1 MEQSQYMIKV
11 LEKAIKV
18 LDCYTPA
25 ESSFTLDELT
35 RRTKLSKPTVFRI
48 LKTLEKNGFLRY
60 SQKDETYRLG
70 LRLLDLG
77 GIVYTTSSVRGSA
90 APYLEDL
97 ARTLKCTIL
106 VGVIVEDQFVY
117 VDKRESESILKIPAH
132 LGARRSP
139 TDTALGMT
147 LLAFL
152 GNDERKRLLK
162 LHPVKK
168 HTEATTTKIREVT
181 ARLDEARKKG
191 YYLERH
197 EFIEGVACIGVPII
211 GFDGKVVAAL
221 GACLPEFRVKEQEIE
236 RAIQALFH
244 TSNLISKEIGFPN
257 L

>member
-1 MEQSQYMIKV
+1 MDQSQYMIKV
-11 LEKAIKV
+11 LEKAIKL

-25 ESSFTLDELT
+25 ENSFTLDELT
-35 RRTKLSKPTVFRI
+35 KRTKLSKPTVFRI

-77 GIVYTTSSVRGSA
+77 SIVYTTSTVRSSA
-90 APYLEDL
+90 APYLDDL

-106 VGVIVEDQFVY
+106 VGVMIEDQFVY

-132 LGARRSP
+132 LGARRPP

-152 GNDERKRLLK
+152 ENGERKRLLK

-168 HTEATTTKIREVT
+168 HTEATITRTKEVT
-181 ARLDEARKKG
+181 DRLDEAKQKG
-191 YYLERH
+191 YYIERH
-197 EFIEGVACIGVPII
+197 EFIEGVAGIGVPIK
-211 GFDGKVVAAL
+211 GFAGKVVAAL
-221 GACLPEFRVKEQEIE
+221 GACLPEFRAKDSEVE
-236 RAIQALFH
+236 RTVHALIK

>member
-1 MEQSQYMIKV
+1 MDQSQYMIKV
-11 LEKAIKV
+11 LEKAIKI

-25 ESSFTLDELT
+25 ENSFTLDELT
-35 RRTKLSKPTVFRI
+35 KRTKLSKPTVFRI

-60 SQKDETYRLG
+60 SQKDEMYRLG

-77 GIVYTTSSVRGSA
+77 SIVYTTSSVRSTA
-90 APYLEDL
+90 APYLDQL
-97 ARTLKCTIL
+97 AGSLKSTIL
-106 VGVIVEDQFVY
+106 VGVMIEDQFVY

-132 LGARRSP
+132 LGARRPP

-152 GNDERKRLLK
+152 EDGERKRLLK
-162 LHPVKK
+162 LYPVKK
-168 HTEATTTKIREVT
+168 HTDATITKIKEV
-181 ARLDEARKKG
+181 ADALDDAKKKG

-211 GFDGKVVAAL
+211 GFGGKVVAAL
-221 GACLPEFRVKEQEIE
+221 GACLPEFRAKDQELE
-236 RAIQALFH
+236 RSIQALLN
-244 TSNLISKEIGFPN
+244 TSDLISKEIGFPN